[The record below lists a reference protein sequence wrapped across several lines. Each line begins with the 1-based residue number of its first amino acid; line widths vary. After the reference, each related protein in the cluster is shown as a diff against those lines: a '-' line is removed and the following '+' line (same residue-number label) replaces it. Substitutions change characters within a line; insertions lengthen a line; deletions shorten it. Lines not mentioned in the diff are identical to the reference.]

1 MTRGDRFVGGFLAAI
16 AGMHQ
21 AIIAS
26 VPTNDDFLHIVLSR
40 QVLAGDWPVRD
51 FFDIGALLPVALSAG
66 SQWLFGHRLLAEA
79 VIVGVML
86 GISAYLVFGLVKGL
100 TGSTLAAALSAL
112 LLIVAGPR
120 GYSYPK
126 IIVYAGAAALWWSY
140 VRQPTRATLL
150 LFGAWVAVAFYWRA
164 DHGVYVAIS
173 LVIAVSAAHGFARIS
188 VIRIAQ
194 AAALALALVAPFL
207 VLAFANMG
215 VWTYIESGFSIVRA
229 QHSTINSH
237 SWPRWP
243 IRSLSDVISLDGPEA
258 FAPAV
263 SLRWTADSSFEARQ
277 AVLARFELT
286 PVANDGSEVQV
297 VRLSAGSIGRI
308 RELVNAP
315 IVEDTAGI
323 ERGSATLPWTTWSA
337 WDRARFSQWW
347 LRFRLFP
354 GVNEQTRAGEATAAI
369 FYALPLIVLVS
380 AVPWLRRYLPASV
393 TAAQLSAFAV
403 VGLVTA
409 IGLMRSPY
417 DVRAVDNVVV
427 PAILFGCCAAALW
440 RAGAALGGARGW
452 LVATATV
459 LLALFVIK
467 SVAVAGQFGDRVNW
481 LAGDWQSIPRMR
493 GAWVEVRDRLVA
505 GPPLSYWRE
514 RPAPVQIRLAQY
526 ASQCVPPSKRLL
538 VLWFAPEIYYYAD
551 RLMASRHFFFESGY
565 ESLANEQRLT
575 VEKIRRFSPP
585 LVFATAG
592 LDTFTSEKYP
602 GVVEYVHRQYEPVGS
617 VEDEGERYVIFLRR
631 DERVVGSYGDGQ
643 WPCLV

>member
-1 MTRGDRFVGGFLAAI
+1 
-16 AGMHQ
+16 MHQ

-51 FFDIGALLPVALSAG
+51 FFDIGALLPIALSAG

-86 GISAYLVFGLVKGL
+86 GVSAYLVFGLVKTL

-126 IIVYAGAAALWWSY
+126 MIVYAGAAALWWSY
-140 VRQPTRATLL
+140 VRQPTRAMLL

-164 DHGVYVAIS
+164 DHGVYVAVS
-173 LVIAVSAAHGFARIS
+173 LVIAVLAAHGPAWFSVARVS
-188 VIRIAQ
+188 Q
-194 AAALALALVAPFL
+194 AAAVALVLVAPF
-207 VLAFANMG
+207 FALEAVNMG
-215 VWTYIESGFSIVRA
+215 IGTYAQSGLAVVGA

-237 SWPRWP
+237 PLPMWP
-243 IRSLSDVISLDGPEA
+243 IRSVSDVLRLDGPEA
-258 FAPAV
+258 FAPSV
-263 SLRWTADSSFEARQ
+263 NLRWTADSSPAARQ
-277 AVLARFELT
+277 AILSRFELT
-286 PVANDGSEVQV
+286 PVADGGSEVQV

-308 RELVNAP
+308 RELVNEP

-323 ERGSATLPWTTWSA
+323 DRGSASLPWTTWSA

-354 GVNEQTRAGEATAAI
+354 GVNEQTRASEATAAI
-369 FYALPLIVLVS
+369 FYALPLLVLVS
-380 AVPWLRRYLPASV
+380 AVPWLRRYLPAPV
-393 TAAQLSAFAV
+393 TATQLIAFAV
-403 VGLVTA
+403 VGIVTA

-417 DVRAVDNVVV
+417 DVRAVDDVVV

-440 RAGAALGGARGW
+440 RAGAALGGWRRW

-459 LLALFVIK
+459 LLAVFVIK

-481 LAGDWQSIPRMR
+481 LAGDWQSIARMR

-505 GPPLSYWRE
+505 EPPLSYWKE

-551 RLMASRHFFFESGY
+551 RLMASRHLFFESGY

-575 VEKIRRFSPP
+575 VEKIQRFSPP
-585 LVFATAG
+585 LVFATAK

-617 VEDEGERYVIFLRR
+617 VEDEGERYVILLRR
-631 DERVVGSYGDGQ
+631 DERVVGSYGESQ